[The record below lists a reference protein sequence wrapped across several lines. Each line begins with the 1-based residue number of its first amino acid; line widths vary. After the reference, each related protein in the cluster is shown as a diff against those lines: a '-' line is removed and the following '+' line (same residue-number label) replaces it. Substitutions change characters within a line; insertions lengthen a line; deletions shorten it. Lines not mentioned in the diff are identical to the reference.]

1 MAFLNNTKFKE
12 IREAAKNGNEKA
24 AMILQALI
32 KGNQSDVERLVENY
46 YTIEDPRPII
56 EDDLVK
62 MSGEPTPEEIPNA
75 EPIQPMAGAE
85 PVVEDI
91 SGILDKDLDG
101 VISQNEIQ
109 DLSFGD
115 FLGNKRNDALK
126 LSRNADYFKAY
137 NPEGRQAYLD
147 KKIGDYKNSF
157 NSKLKDIDRQYKDL
171 DNSLGKYSQSVN
183 DMLDDE
189 IELDM
194 SVANNVYNDI
204 TNDHDT
210 MLGLGRGHDEEDFNA
225 VVGKLQE
232 LIGMYGKKNVIAALN
247 TLRSDNNNYRD
258 YRNNQISS
266 EIDRY
271 SKNLEKL
278 LK

>member
-1 MAFLNNTKFKE
+1 MAFLNNAKFKE

-24 AMILQALI
+24 AMVLQALI
-32 KGNQSDVERLVENY
+32 KGNQSDVERLVESY
-46 YTIEDPRPII
+46 YQVDDRPII
-56 EDDLVK
+56 SDELVK
-62 MSGEPTPEEIPNA
+62 TSEEPTPESVPNA
-75 EPIQPMAGAE
+75 EPIQPDAVAK
-85 PVVEDI
+85 PQVEDI

-101 VISQNEIQ
+101 IISQEEIK

-115 FLGNKRNDALK
+115 FLTNKRNDGLK
-126 LSRNADYFKAY
+126 LTRNTDYFKAY
-137 NPEGRQAYLD
+137 NPESRQAYLQN
-147 KKIGDYKNSF
+147 KLTSYKDSF
-157 NSKLKDIDRQYKDL
+157 SPRLKDIDRQHRDL

-183 DMLDDE
+183 DMLDDD

-194 SVANNVYNDI
+194 GRASEVYNKI
-204 TNDHDT
+204 TDDHDT

-232 LIGMYGKKNVIAALN
+232 LISEYGKRNVMAALN
-247 TLRSDNNNYRD
+247 TLRSDNTGYRD
-258 YRNNQISS
+258 FRNNQINQ
-266 EIDRY
+266 EVERY

>member
-62 MSGEPTPEEIPNA
+62 MSGEPTPEEVPNA
-75 EPIQPMAGAE
+75 ETIQPMAGTE